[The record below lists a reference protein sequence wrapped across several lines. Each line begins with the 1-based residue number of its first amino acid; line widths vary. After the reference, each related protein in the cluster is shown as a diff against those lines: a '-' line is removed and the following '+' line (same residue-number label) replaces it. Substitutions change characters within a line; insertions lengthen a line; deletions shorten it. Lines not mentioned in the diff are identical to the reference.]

1 MYKASGNEPAVEEG
15 EEQEV
20 ELDCM
25 RKWWVP
31 VGKEQ
36 GERRAQQERSRRKVR
51 SGSGVRGRAGAGE
64 AGGGACI
71 NLNLRMGWN

>member
-20 ELDCM
+20 KLDCM
-25 RKWWVP
+25 RKWWVL

-36 GERRAQQERSRRKVR
+36 GGEE
-51 SGSGVRGRAGAGE
+51 GSAGE
-64 AGGGACI
+64 E
-71 NLNLRMGWN
+71 